1 MSAFY
6 PLLPQSLKIDT
17 IMRSHYN
24 KSSNRAKEEGT
35 ESFKNGK
42 HLGIDRVAER
52 LKLLDEVSLRHC
64 EVLEYDTLACSKTS
78 MTPIGT
84 GCERVLEEDSR
95 VGRPRRLLHTRIL
108 PSPARKSVLK
118 TRIFAS
124 FGQSPG
130 LKPPASFRYTR
141 CGHPVFDLD

>member
-6 PLLPQSLKIDT
+6 RLLPQSLNIDT

-35 ESFKNGK
+35 ESCKNGK

-64 EVLEYDTLACSKTS
+64 EVLEYD
-78 MTPIGT
+78 
-84 GCERVLEEDSR
+84 ERAPK
-95 VGRPRRLLHTRIL
+95 PR
-108 PSPARKSVLK
+108 
-118 TRIFAS
+118 
-124 FGQSPG
+124 
-130 LKPPASFRYTR
+130 
-141 CGHPVFDLD
+141 